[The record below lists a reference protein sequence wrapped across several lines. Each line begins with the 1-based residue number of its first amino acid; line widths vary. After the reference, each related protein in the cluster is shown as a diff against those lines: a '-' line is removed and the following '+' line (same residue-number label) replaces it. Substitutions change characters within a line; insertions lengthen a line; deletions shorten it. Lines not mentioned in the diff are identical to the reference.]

1 MHASLHAGHGLRG
14 RKEFVGC
21 GWDIE
26 GGMAMSAICCDQS
39 TVRLYVLWWILPH
52 VTQLV
57 EVTCGGV
64 RRSIQCTPKGY
75 NAVINE
81 RR

>member
-1 MHASLHAGHGLRG
+1 MPYVIVDLSDRPRDGEREGRSRLRPCMRHYMQAMALRG

-39 TVRLYVLWWILPH
+39 TVRLYVL
-52 VTQLV
+52 
-57 EVTCGGV
+57 
-64 RRSIQCTPKGY
+64 
-75 NAVINE
+75 
-81 RR
+81 

>member
-1 MHASLHAGHGLRG
+1 MRHYMQAMALRG

-39 TVRLYVLWWILPH
+39 TVRLYVL
-52 VTQLV
+52 
-57 EVTCGGV
+57 
-64 RRSIQCTPKGY
+64 
-75 NAVINE
+75 
-81 RR
+81 